1 MERLKEARTIAAKRR
16 GRSAAVT
23 TDRRLIIAATALLD
37 SGVRGRHAPD
47 GRPCFRNLSRCC
59 LQAFKSRDALLA
71 VVATAALDSHTGRAV
86 LELLRELAQ
95 EVPQ

>member
-1 MERLKEARTIAAKRR
+1 MLRTVGHASGISHDAAYK
-16 GRSAAVT
+16 
-23 TDRRLIIAATALLD
+23 
-37 SGVRGRHAPD
+37 H
-47 GRPCFRNLSRCC
+47 
-59 LQAFKSRDALLA
+59 FKSRDALLA